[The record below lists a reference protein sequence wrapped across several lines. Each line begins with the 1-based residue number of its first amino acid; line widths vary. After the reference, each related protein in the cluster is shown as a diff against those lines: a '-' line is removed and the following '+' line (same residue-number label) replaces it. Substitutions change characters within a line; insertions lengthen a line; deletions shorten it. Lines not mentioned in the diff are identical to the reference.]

1 MLLTLVF
8 LLVLGLLLL
17 FLELFVVPGVTFVG
31 IAGALFLGVA
41 IYYIFSIYGTLA
53 GVISVT
59 VLSLVS
65 AYVIVRSIRTR
76 FWRRFSL
83 KEAIDS
89 KVNVVEVGEIA
100 MGMQGVAV
108 SALRPMGTAR
118 FHNKLYEVLAEDG
131 LIDSG
136 QAIQV
141 VSFNDQKIIVKP
153 L

>member
-1 MLLTLVF
+1 LL
-8 LLVLGLLLL
+8 
-17 FLELFVVPGVTFVG
+17 
-31 IAGALFLGVA
+31 
-41 IYYIFSIYGTLA
+41 
-53 GVISVT
+53 
-59 VLSLVS
+59 S

-89 KVNVVEVGEIA
+89 KVNVVEDGEIVI
-100 MGMQGVAV
+100 GMQGVAV
-108 SALRPMGTAR
+108 STLRPMGTAR

>member
-8 LLVLGLLLL
+8 LIVLGLLLL

-31 IAGALFLGVA
+31 IAGAIFLAVA
-41 IYYIFSIYGTLA
+41 IYHIFSLYGTAVGL
-53 GVISVT
+53 ISVA
-59 VLSLVS
+59 VLSLLSV
-65 AYVIVRSIRTR
+65 YVIVRSIRTR

-89 KVNVVEVGEIA
+89 KVNVVEAGEI
-100 MGMQGVAV
+100 MVGMQGEAI

-118 FHNKLYEVLAEDG
+118 FHNKLYEVLTEEG

-136 QAIQV
+136 QAVVV